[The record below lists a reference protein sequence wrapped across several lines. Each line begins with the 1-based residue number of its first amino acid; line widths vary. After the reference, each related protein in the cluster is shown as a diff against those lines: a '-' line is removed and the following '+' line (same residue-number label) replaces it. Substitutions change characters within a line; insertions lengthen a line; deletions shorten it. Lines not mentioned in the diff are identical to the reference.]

1 MRGPE
6 FSTGDGPTG
15 LLEMALTPE
24 CQDDD
29 DDLPF
34 NFDTLV
40 ERLRQG
46 LPVILPG
53 GLADPTANREK
64 ADLFQQAHAAHS
76 SGRWAEAASL
86 YEAAE
91 GAGLPSKPCRYN
103 RALCHYESEDDLGEA
118 IRLFSWCID
127 QNTHVAECLV
137 KRASARLLQLNEDED
152 DQLDAKEIYAA
163 SWADCDRLVNDQRFE
178 DDYYLAEGYNQLGYI
193 LYHQDRYEEALAP
206 LAKALEIDDDHY
218 NANSNM
224 GKCLWHLDRNHEA
237 IPYLKRAIEIDP
249 DEDYPYELLIECY
262 DELIDAQIKKNR
274 LDEAHSLASKLIQ
287 SRQGHK
293 MVAADTILASK
304 LRTLKRPQALEY
316 PKRATEAY
324 PSPGYHFMGLGQG
337 LSDIKD
343 MTNAVAAFNTYA
355 EFAPEDANVWQE
367 LAMAHFSLKNYDAA
381 TRCTEKAVAADE
393 ASREA

>member
-1 MRGPE
+1 MPTSRPDPSGFNSVPVDQLVERYSLSHLRLDEDPESLVALYEGDLTLENLDLDFREDDAHDYLVTGDLRVKGNITNENTDGARSLVVLGDLHAGNIAIGGQELYVRGSVTVEGVFCGSYNHGESIIDGDVNAGLLIADDYDFHIQGNMRGPE

-24 CQDDD
+24 CLDDD

-152 DQLDAKEIYAA
+152 DQLDAKEI
-163 SWADCDRLVNDQRFE
+163 
-178 DDYYLAEGYNQLGYI
+178 
-193 LYHQDRYEEALAP
+193 
-206 LAKALEIDDDHY
+206 
-218 NANSNM
+218 
-224 GKCLWHLDRNHEA
+224 
-237 IPYLKRAIEIDP
+237 
-249 DEDYPYELLIECY
+249 
-262 DELIDAQIKKNR
+262 
-274 LDEAHSLASKLIQ
+274 
-287 SRQGHK
+287 
-293 MVAADTILASK
+293 
-304 LRTLKRPQALEY
+304 
-316 PKRATEAY
+316 
-324 PSPGYHFMGLGQG
+324 
-337 LSDIKD
+337 
-343 MTNAVAAFNTYA
+343 
-355 EFAPEDANVWQE
+355 
-367 LAMAHFSLKNYDAA
+367 
-381 TRCTEKAVAADE
+381 
-393 ASREA
+393 